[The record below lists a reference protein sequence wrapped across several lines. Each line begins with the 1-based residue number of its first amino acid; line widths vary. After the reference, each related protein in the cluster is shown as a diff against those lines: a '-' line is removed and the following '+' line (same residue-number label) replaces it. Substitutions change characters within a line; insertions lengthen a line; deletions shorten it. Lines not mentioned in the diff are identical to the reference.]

1 MLEHQLFRQPD
12 RDEPLVLALFSYRYD
27 AHLVPDLLENLRPG
41 IHGYVA
47 WDDRSADAA
56 LTDEPTRRNR
66 LITASRELGASW
78 LLTADPDERLERG
91 FADVLPG
98 LVAQGRRFVWAFR
111 TCEMFDP
118 GHFRVDGP
126 WGGKQKVVLC
136 PIEAGRIDP
145 SAALHGS
152 IIGDGAGFALRDAR
166 INLYHLRMALP
177 ARRKLRRDLYAAA
190 DQERRFQDMGYDYL
204 ADERGMVL
212 QPLTADRNFLPP
224 FIEDHG
230 LWSPD
235 PGALG
240 EIRPDPYPNRFLR
253 AARSAQRQG
262 QTAAHHVLRDLHKDS
277 PQDHDL
283 WLLSLRLALQ
293 AGLTSSVIPE
303 TTAALDQDPDDILPR
318 LMRAE
323 ALVAEG
329 DCVSAAADI
338 ARLAASLPDS
348 PVIAALAEDAGR
360 ATADLK
366 APDAAWRRV
375 APPDATLAEGSAVA
389 HADLVT
395 IVIGYQSQP
404 GLLPAVRSLLDQDTA
419 TEIVVVNS
427 GGGEVLRDMAP
438 VADRIRLV
446 TCKTPL
452 FVGAARNI
460 GVAASRAPFVAFL
473 AGDCLA
479 RPGWVSS
486 RLRHHRAGA
495 AVVSSA
501 IAPPDGAGLFAQIAT
516 GLTYANRAP
525 DTPAR
530 LVQHYGLSYARWHL
544 TQCGQF
550 PPGLRVAEDTAL
562 NRVSRRFA
570 TPVWTPEVQTI
581 HADPDTLRAV
591 LADARG
597 RGRRRVF
604 VPPLRNS
611 AASAGE
617 TITAQVAWRLAQLGS
632 GRTETQTAAE
642 RRAIAAMQWLV
653 VVADAAG
660 SLEGFRSI
668 TKADTLARAAKDPG
682 LLPAKALAL
691 GEAAFELDPQD
702 AEKARLLGTL
712 RLSGGDDAGA
722 ELAFR
727 TALALTPGD
736 HEAAKPLLDIV
747 AGRDGSDAALA
758 EAERIA
764 LAAPTRSRLWDLAA
778 DRASHG
784 GRARWA
790 VALGQIALSCALDDP
805 WLHGRLATWHD
816 RNDDPVAKALR
827 AHTARSLR
835 TLAPT

>member
-12 RDEPLVLALFSYRYD
+12 RDKPLVLALFSYRYD

-47 WDDRSADAA
+47 WDDRSAEAA
-56 LTDEPTRRNR
+56 LTDEPARRTR
-66 LITASRELGASW
+66 LITAARDLGASW

-91 FADVLPG
+91 FADVLPS
-98 LVAQGRRFVWAFR
+98 LIAQGRRFVWAFR

-126 WGGKQKVVLC
+126 WGGKQKVVFC
-136 PIEAGRIDP
+136 PIEAGRIDA

-152 IIGDGAGFALRDAR
+152 IVGDGAGFALRDAR

-177 ARRKLRRDLYAAA
+177 ARRQLRRDLYAAA
-190 DQERRFQDMGYDYL
+190 DPERRFQAMGYDYL

-212 QPLTADRNFLPP
+212 QPLTADRDFLPP

-240 EIRPDPYPNRFLR
+240 EIRPDPYPNRFVR
-253 AARSAQRQG
+253 AAKSAQRQG
-262 QTAAHHVLRDLHKDS
+262 QLVAHHVLADLHRDS

-283 WLLSLRLALQ
+283 ALLSLCLAQQ
-293 AGLTSSVIPE
+293 AGLASSIIP
-303 TTAALDQDPDDILPR
+303 AASAMLDRDPEDLLPR
-318 LMRAE
+318 LLRAKSLM
-323 ALVAEG
+323 AAG
-329 DCVSAAADI
+329 DLSAASSDI
-338 ARLAASLPDS
+338 VRLAASLPDS
-348 PVIAALAEDAGR
+348 PVIAALAEEAGR
-360 ATADLK
+360 ATADLT

-375 APPDATLAEGSAVA
+375 APPDATIAEGSAVA
-389 HADLVT
+389 RADLVT

-404 GLLPAVRSLLDQDTA
+404 GLLPAVQSLLDQDTA

-427 GGGEVLRDMAP
+427 GGGEVLRDLAP

-473 AGDCLA
+473 AADCLA

-501 IAPPDGAGLFAQIAT
+501 IAPPDGAGLLAQIAT
-516 GLTYANRAP
+516 GLTYASRAP
-525 DTPAR
+525 DTPMR
-530 LVQHYGLSYARWHL
+530 LVQHYGLSYARQHL
-544 TQCGQF
+544 ALCGHF

-570 TPVWTPEVQTI
+570 APFWAPEVQTV
-581 HADPDTLRAV
+581 HADPATLRDLV
-591 LADARG
+591 ADARG
-597 RGRRRVF
+597 RGRRRAF
-604 VPPLRNS
+604 VAPLRNTATNAEE
-611 AASAGE
+611 AA
-617 TITAQVAWRLAQLGS
+617 TAQVAWRLSQLDT
-632 GRTETQTAAE
+632 GRLAALTKAE
-642 RRAIAAMQWLV
+642 RRAIAATQWLV
-653 VVADAAG
+653 AVADAAG
-660 SLEGFRSI
+660 SCDGLRIVAE
-668 TKADTLARAAKDPG
+668 ADALARAAADPK
-682 LLPAKALAL
+682 LPPPKAREMA
-691 GEAAFELDPQD
+691 EAAFTLDPQD
-702 AEKARLLGTL
+702 HEKARLLGRL
-712 RLSGGDDAGA
+712 RLSGGDETGA
-722 ELAFR
+722 EAAFR
-727 TALALTPGD
+727 AALALTPGD
-736 HEAAKPLLDIV
+736 HEAATLLLGII
-747 AGRDGSDAALA
+747 AGRDGPDAALA

-778 DRASHG
+778 DRAS
-784 GRARWA
+784 RANRSRWA
-790 VALGQIALSCALDDP
+790 VALGQVALSCALDDP

-816 RNDDPVAKALR
+816 RNGDPVAQALR
-827 AHTARSLR
+827 AHTAKALR
-835 TLAPT
+835 AVASS